1 MTELEQLQ
9 QELRHWQRLQHQ
21 TEEEYQSIRR
31 TASETADLNKQLSDL
46 NKQVVNQNMRLI
58 AIMQGC
64 LEHYDLLPLAP
75 RLN

>member
-9 QELRHWQRLQHQ
+9 QELRHWKKLQHQ
-21 TEEEYQSIRR
+21 TEEEYRSILR
-31 TASETADLNKQLSDL
+31 TARETADLNKQLSDL

-64 LEHYDLLPLAP
+64 LEYYDLLPLAP